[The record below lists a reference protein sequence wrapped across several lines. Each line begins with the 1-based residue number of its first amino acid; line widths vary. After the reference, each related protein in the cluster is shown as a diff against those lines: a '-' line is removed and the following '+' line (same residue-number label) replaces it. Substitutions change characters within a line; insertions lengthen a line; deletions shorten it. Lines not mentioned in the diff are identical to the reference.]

1 MNLTLAICVYNAA
14 KYLPETLDSV
24 LAQSRQDF
32 KLMIVND
39 CSTDDSIDIINE
51 YFKRNPRQYD
61 IVSFDENHGICYA
74 RRYAERNA
82 DTEYLMFLDA
92 DDLLRPKAIELMWNK
107 ISSDTHLM
115 AVGCWLEYIDRKGH
129 KIGGGLFLGETN
141 KDKFIDKAA
150 AGKLIFMQPTAIYH
164 RPSALRVGGY
174 EIDGFPQEGPRY
186 QDFCEDLDLWTRMS
200 DLYTEGKAI
209 VVIPKV
215 LCSYRKGGGLSSNTF
230 NMILKMRYTKTNVRR
245 RRTGK
250 DNLTFTEFYDSL
262 TQADIN
268 QLKKEAYAADNLRN
282 GVMLLKQKKVLS
294 GGIMVLKSIIAR
306 PSYFLDK
313 LKHNL

>member
-14 KYLPETLDSV
+14 KYLPETLLDI
-24 LAQSRQDF
+24 QSQTYKDF
-32 KLMIVND
+32 KILFIDD
-39 CSTDDSIDIINE
+39 CSTDNTIEVLTNFKAASNIDISIV
-51 YFKRNPRQYD
+51 RQ
-61 IVSFDENHGICYA
+61 SENKGIAHA
-74 RRYAERNA
+74 RDLALKTA
-82 DTEYLMFLDA
+82 DTKYLLFIDGDDRLDKNLVSKLYESING
-92 DDLLRPKAIELMWNK
+92 DKDLIAVTCWSRFIDMNGNK
-107 ISSDTHLM
+107 I
-115 AVGCWLEYIDRKGH
+115 A
-129 KIGGGLFLGETN
+129 GGTFLGVRSKEE
-141 KDKFIDKAA
+141 FMQKAA
-150 AGKLIFMQPTAIYH
+150 AGKLFFMPIHTIMNRDYAF
-164 RPSALRVGGY
+164 RAGGFVTT
-174 EIDGFPQEGPRY
+174 GFPTDRPRY
-186 QDFCEDLDLWTRMS
+186 QDFCEELDLWTRMS
-200 DLYTEGKAI
+200 DFYAEGKYFNT
-209 VVIPKV
+209 IPEV
-215 LCSYRKGGGLSSNTF
+215 LYYYRKDNGLSSNHF

-245 RRTGK
+245 RRAGK